1 MLSENFR
8 LLDVFESGS
17 NERVVLKHVEWYS
30 SWFLEYS
37 RSYCS
42 WWFWLLGFARL
53 WWFWL
58 LGFTRL
64 YQALINLNSDIHLTI
79 PLTPP
84 SGQGLMG
91 KNQSMNIG
99 YIQRLVLLFIDLRV
113 VFLRVSR
120 VGIEPTTAH
129 VSTLV
134 STPVNTPVSIVD
146 TFTRTVKISISTVS
160 HPLAIR

>member
-1 MLSENFR
+1 
-8 LLDVFESGS
+8 
-17 NERVVLKHVEWYS
+17 
-30 SWFLEYS
+30 
-37 RSYCS
+37 
-42 WWFWLLGFARL
+42 
-53 WWFWL
+53 
-58 LGFTRL
+58 
-64 YQALINLNSDIHLTI
+64 
-79 PLTPP
+79 
-84 SGQGLMG
+84 
-91 KNQSMNIG
+91 MNIG

-146 TFTRTVKISISTVS
+146 TFVRTVSISISTVG